1 MFFINNSFLCVL
13 ALPKSCKHLQ
23 VQLGFEVTFALTIL
37 KIWICQLVII
47 IGNWADMIAL
57 LSGSVLFFLE
67 KNLLLFTANELNFFW
82 YLQGFSIRKLDLI
95 VKLYE
100 FGMAIHF
107 SRFYY
112 LLIVINGFFFHCNV
126 WILALL
132 NSCKKL
138 QVQLGFEVSV
148 WYCWF

>member
-1 MFFINNSFLCVL
+1 
-13 ALPKSCKHLQ
+13 
-23 VQLGFEVTFALTIL
+23 
-37 KIWICQLVII
+37 
-47 IGNWADMIAL
+47 MIAL
-57 LSGSVLFFLE
+57 LSGSVLLFLE

-112 LLIVINGFFFHCNV
+112 LLIVINGFFFP
-126 WILALL
+126 L
-132 NSCKKL
+132 
-138 QVQLGFEVSV
+138 
-148 WYCWF
+148 

>member
-1 MFFINNSFLCVL
+1 
-13 ALPKSCKHLQ
+13 
-23 VQLGFEVTFALTIL
+23 
-37 KIWICQLVII
+37 
-47 IGNWADMIAL
+47 MIAL

-107 SRFYY
+107 SWFYY
-112 LLIVINGFFFHCNV
+112 LLIVINGFFFP
-126 WILALL
+126 L
-132 NSCKKL
+132 
-138 QVQLGFEVSV
+138 
-148 WYCWF
+148 